1 MDKRDELDLFDED
14 RSAKP
19 VRKRGRGRRILAVT
33 ALLAA
38 MAAVVYLTVI
48 ICTWL
53 DQGTRNDHISAINP
67 GPGTGDDA
75 VNAAGRAVYSQEEL
89 DRRLRIAEEEA
100 GSRALEQVRADLRS
114 RLDAGD
120 SLLDSLRPLFPD
132 ELVVYSDDQY
142 RFAPINRELR
152 MNDWKQEN
160 LSVLETGEYQ
170 YLQDGGNV
178 ISHKGIDVSQYQ
190 ESIDWK
196 KVAEDGVEFAFIRL
210 AYRGYGTGRLVEDS
224 RFEANIK
231 GATSNGVKV
240 GVYVFSQAVSE
251 EEAIEEANFILER
264 IAPYKVEC
272 PVVFDVETTRADGR
286 MNRISV
292 EDRTR
297 CALAFCRTIENAG
310 YRPMLYYNAEMGALK
325 LNIEVLEQY
334 DKWFA
339 AYTDRFYYPYA
350 YDVWQ
355 YSSTGSVAGIE
366 GDVDLNLSFVPIW
379 E

>member
-1 MDKRDELDLFDED
+1 MDKRDELDIFDED

-19 VRKRGRGRRILAVT
+19 VRKRGRGRRVLSVL

-38 MAAVVYLTVI
+38 MAAVVYLTVV

-53 DQGTRNDHISAINP
+53 DRGTRNDQISVINP

-75 VNAAGRAVYSQEEL
+75 VNAAGRVVYSQEEL
-89 DRRLRIAEEEA
+89 DRRLQIAEEEA
-100 GSRALEQVRADLRS
+100 GIRALEQVRADLRS
-114 RLDAGD
+114 RLGAGD

-142 RFAPINRELR
+142 RFAPINRELK

-160 LSVLETGEYQ
+160 LSMLETGEYQ

-178 ISHKGIDVSQYQ
+178 ISHKGIDVSEYQ

-196 KVAEDGVEFAFIRL
+196 QVAEDGVEFAIIRV

-240 GVYVFSQAVSE
+240 GVYVFSQATSE
-251 EEAIEEANFILER
+251 EEAIEEANFVLER

-297 CALAFCRTIENAG
+297 CALAFCQTVENAG

-325 LNIEVLEQY
+325 LNIQVLEQY

-355 YSSTGSVAGIE
+355 YSSTGSVAGIK
-366 GDVDLNLSFVPIW
+366 GDVDLNISFVPIW